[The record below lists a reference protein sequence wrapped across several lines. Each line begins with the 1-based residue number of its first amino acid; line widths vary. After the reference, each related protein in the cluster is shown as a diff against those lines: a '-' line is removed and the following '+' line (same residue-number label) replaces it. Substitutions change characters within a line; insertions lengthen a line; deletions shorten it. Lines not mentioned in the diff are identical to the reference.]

1 MVRNSYLLQS
11 TSRGS
16 FLLWMTESLWDHVE
30 DSRKRCRKPM
40 KRFRHADK
48 VSLENINVSNK
59 VIVVFGFV
67 SKWHYLKL
75 PILIEMDQVDT

>member
-1 MVRNSYLLQS
+1 
-11 TSRGS
+11 
-16 FLLWMTESLWDHVE
+16 
-30 DSRKRCRKPM
+30 M

-59 VIVVFGFV
+59 VIVVFV
-67 SKWHYLKL
+67 SKWRYLKL